1 MEPKIQYT
9 KTSDGVNIAFHVVG
23 RGMPYVQTQMP
34 GSNIRLYWE
43 IPEARTWYELLAEKR
58 MLVQYDN
65 RGTGLSQRDVTDFS
79 LEALGSDIE
88 AVADRLGLERFVLW
102 GTQYMGPV
110 AIAYAAR
117 NPGRVSHLILW
128 CSYARASD
136 MLKSPQ
142 AQALARLTD
151 NWELYTDTAAHY
163 NWGWSGGEAA
173 RLLAVRM
180 REGVTQETYLAL
192 VGQLLTADV
201 ADLLPTIRAPTLVLH
216 RRRFPQV
223 SVDVATDLASRIP
236 NAQLVLLE
244 GESGA
249 YPLED
254 GQAVLD
260 AIEEFLGEEEAT
272 AGRGLASDDVY
283 TILFTDV
290 EGSTP
295 LTDRLGDAKARELLR
310 EHERMTREALKAH
323 GGSEVKTMGDGFMAS
338 FGSAT
343 KALECAIAIQ
353 SAFAER
359 NKSAEEL
366 INVRIVLNAGEPI
379 AEDDPGGR
387 GDLFGA
393 SVNRAARIAAM
404 AQGGEILVAN
414 VVREL
419 AEGKEFMFGDR
430 GETALR
436 GFDDPVRL
444 FEVRWREGD

>member
-1 MEPKIQYT
+1 MEPRIQYAKT
-9 KTSDGVNIAFHVVG
+9 KDGVSIAFHTLG
-23 RGMPYVQTQMP
+23 KGMPFVQTRMP
-34 GSNIRLYWE
+34 GSDIRLQWE
-43 IPEARTWYELLAEKR
+43 VPEFRTWYERLARKR
-58 MLVQYDN
+58 MLVEYDN

-102 GTQYMGPV
+102 GTQHMGPV

-117 NPGRVSHLILW
+117 NPERVSHLILW

-142 AQALARLTD
+142 AQALGRLID

-173 RLLAVRM
+173 RLLAARWG
-180 REGVTQETYLAL
+180 ESITQETLRAL
-192 VGQLLTADV
+192 QDQLFRADV
-201 ADLLPTIRAPTLVLH
+201 TDLLPQVRVPTLVLH

-249 YPLED
+249 FKLED

-260 AIEEFLGEEEAT
+260 AINDFLGDGEEA
-272 AGRGLASDDVY
+272 AVGAEPAEPGAFR

-290 EGSTP
+290 EGSTA
-295 LTDRLGDAKARELLR
+295 LTQRLGDAKARDLLR
-310 EHERMTREALKAH
+310 EHERMVREALKAH

-338 FGSAT
+338 FTSAT
-343 KALECAIAIQ
+343 KALECAIAMQ
-353 SAFAER
+353 RAFAEH
-359 NKSAEEL
+359 NESADEP
-366 INVRIVLNAGEPI
+366 IKVRIGLNAGEPI
-379 AEDDPGGR
+379 AEDE
-387 GDLFGA
+387 DLFGTA
-393 SVNRAARIAAM
+393 VNRAARITAA
-404 AQGGEILVAN
+404 AKGGEILVAN

-419 AEGKEFMFGDR
+419 AEGKDFLFADR
-430 GETALR
+430 GETSLK

-444 FEVRWREGD
+444 YEVRWREEG

>member
-1 MEPKIQYT
+1 MEPRIQYA
-9 KTSDGVNIAFHVVG
+9 KTTDGVSIAFHALG
-23 RGMPYVQTQMP
+23 KGMPFVQTLAP
-34 GSNIRLYWE
+34 GSDLRLHWE
-43 IPEARTWYELLAEKR
+43 VPEVRTWYERLAEKR

-79 LEALGSDIE
+79 LEAFGLDIE
-88 AVADRLGLERFVLW
+88 AVADRLGLERFALW
-102 GTQYMGPV
+102 GTQLMGPV

-117 NPGRVSHLILW
+117 HPERVSHLLLW

-136 MLKSPQ
+136 MRKSPQ
-142 AQALARLTD
+142 MQALARLTD
-151 NWELYTDTAAHY
+151 NWELFTDTAAHY

-173 RLLAVRM
+173 RLLAARM
-180 REGVTQETYLAL
+180 REGVTQETYWAL
-192 VGQLLTADV
+192 LGRLLTADV

-249 YPLED
+249 FPLED

-260 AIEEFLGEEEAT
+260 AINDFLGEGDEAET
-272 AGRGLASDDVY
+272 GDEGLSADIVH

-290 EGSTP
+290 EGSTA
-295 LTDRLGDAKARELLR
+295 LTDRLGDAKARDLLR
-310 EHERMTREALKAH
+310 EHERMVREALKAH
-323 GGSEVKTMGDGFMAS
+323 GGSEVKTLGDGFMTS
-338 FGSAT
+338 FSSAT
-343 KALECAIAIQ
+343 KALECAIAMQ
-353 SAFAER
+353 RAFEGR
-359 NKSAEEL
+359 NESAEEP
-366 INVRIVLNAGEPI
+366 IKVRIGLNAGEPI
-379 AEDDPGGR
+379 AEDD
-387 GDLFGA
+387 DLFGA

-430 GETALR
+430 GDTALR

-444 FEVRWREGD
+444 FEVRWREQG